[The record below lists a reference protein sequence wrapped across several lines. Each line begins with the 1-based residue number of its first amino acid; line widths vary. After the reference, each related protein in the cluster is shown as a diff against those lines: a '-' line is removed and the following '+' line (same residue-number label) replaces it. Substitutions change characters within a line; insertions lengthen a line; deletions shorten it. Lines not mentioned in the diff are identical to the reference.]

1 MATNLTQD
9 VISSIKIQDKE
20 YKLKSVPFH
29 GTAAEWE
36 VSDYIPKLGEI
47 IIYDAETANESAKI
61 KIGDGVSFARN
72 LPFENEANKSV
83 DIKDVTQIVDTY
95 VVLDCGTSSINI

>member
-1 MATNLTQD
+1 MATNLTNN

-36 VSDYIPKLGEI
+36 NSDYIPKLGEI

-61 KIGDGVSFARN
+61 KIGDGISFARN
-72 LPFENEANKSV
+72 LPFASGDIN
-83 DIKDVTQIVDTY
+83 IKDVIQTTDTY
-95 VVLDCGTSSINI
+95 VILDCGTSSINI